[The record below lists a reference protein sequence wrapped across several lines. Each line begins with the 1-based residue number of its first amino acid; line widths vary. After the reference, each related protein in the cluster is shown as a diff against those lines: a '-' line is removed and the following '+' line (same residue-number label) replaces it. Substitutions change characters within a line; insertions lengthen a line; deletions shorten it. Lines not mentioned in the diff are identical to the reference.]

1 MSSYFRSPNS
11 RAPSR
16 GELVWFNESE
26 DHGALETEDGERIT
40 FHGDAFAGGERPV
53 GRVGGVAIEFR
64 LDESGGPTDITI
76 IVADAARRA
85 RRRRN

>member
-1 MSSYFRSPNS
+1 MSSYFRSPS
-11 RAPSR
+11 PRSLSR

-40 FHGDAFAGGERPV
+40 FPGDAFAGGERPV

-64 LDESGGPTDITI
+64 LDESGAPTEITI
-76 IVADAARRA
+76 VVADAARRA